1 MDFLTEL
8 TFSAFLLQAALVVS
22 YIPLTYLAYGWVHVP
37 RKREKVVQSMAQLGF
52 YHTKHWE
59 AAITEGHR
67 LRYFLWPLTGAM
79 VLTFVTFALTHPYV
93 TQSSLRVGIIE
104 EVINVFGPDNPLPRA
119 VVVGRFL
126 FSGWLGAYLYAFYT
140 IIRRFMDY
148 DLTPKVYIFITN
160 RFLLAFVVGGIV
172 GVGLGTFSTAAGMS
186 FDVNLATVSI
196 VTFFI
201 GFFPEQGL
209 NWITATAQK
218 ALSRQDSLVKET
230 QLAEIEGLS
239 IWQQGRLRQEDIEN
253 VQNLATADIPELV
266 MHTPFTVTQ
275 LIDWI
280 DQAILLIHTSAE
292 QLTPLQRVGISRASD
307 ILEVAADE
315 TGLADLI
322 DATGLKES
330 ELKILSRMLR
340 SAINIQMVT
349 HFVWQSS
356 LDEDRIAAAAHIHPA
371 ATAATT
377 ADPHSEP
384 EPVLAGAQVEG
395 PAG

>member
-8 TFSAFLLQAALVVS
+8 TLSAFLLQAVLVVL
-22 YIPLTYLAYGWVHVP
+22 YIPLTYAAYGWAHVP
-37 RKREKVVQSMAQLGF
+37 RKRKKFVQSMSQLGF
-52 YHTKHWE
+52 YHTKNWE
-59 AAITEGHR
+59 DAITDGHR
-67 LRYFLWPLTGAM
+67 LRYFLWPLAGAM
-79 VLTFVTFALTHPYV
+79 VLTFITFALTHPYV
-93 TQSSLRVGIIE
+93 TQSSLRIGLIE
-104 EVINVFGPDNPLPRA
+104 EVIDVFGPDNPLPRA
-119 VVVGRFL
+119 VAVGRFL

-160 RFLLAFVVGGIV
+160 RFLLAFVVGGVV
-172 GVGLGTFSTAAGMS
+172 GVGLGTFSSAAGMS

-209 NWITATAQK
+209 NWIIATAQK

-266 MHTPFTVTQ
+266 MQTPFAVNQ

-280 DQAILLIHTSAE
+280 DQAILLIHTSPE
-292 QLTPLQRVGISRASD
+292 RLTPLQRIGISRASD
-307 ILEVAADE
+307 ILEIATDAA
-315 TGLADLI
+315 GLADLV

-330 ELKILSRMLR
+330 ELKILGRMLR

-356 LDEDRIAAAAHIHPA
+356 LDDDRIAAAAQIHPA
-371 ATAATT
+371 STSATVIGH
-377 ADPHSEP
+377 HSDP
-384 EPVLAGAQVEG
+384 EPALAGATGEK
-395 PAG
+395 